1 MSGMGRLRSYLWRYW
16 RRYLVGALCL
26 FVTATLIMMIP
37 WWIREGVRILERG
50 GALREVSFYALMIA
64 LAAILQGI
72 VRTYSRFLIFNAGRD
87 IEYDIRNDLFAHL
100 QKLSLSY
107 YQAQRTGDLMSRLIN
122 DISAVRML
130 FGLCIHDFINAPLY
144 YLYAL
149 VVIFSWEISM
159 SVSR

>member
-107 YQAQRTGDLMSRLIN
+107 YQAQRTGDLMSRLVN
-122 DISAVRML
+122 DVTAVRTML
-130 FGLCIHDFINAPLY
+130 GLGIVSLLNTPLY
-144 YLYAL
+144 YIYA
-149 VVIFSWEISM
+149 
-159 SVSR
+159 VSAMMAMDRR